1 MTHVESFDSMDEA
14 MAAMAAHEDM
24 ANAQLTPG
32 QIALRDDKDHT
43 RHWVRAIPD
52 WDLVIY
58 GEADTILV
66 LTAAGVGFDPVDN
79 RERGYL
85 TGTGYSAHQ
94 PEGEYGD
101 THVFDVIPI
110 TDTVFRLAQTL
121 EWPTYSMLHEEEYRT
136 LAALLAGAER
146 EALG

>member
-1 MTHVESFDSMDEA
+1 MSHVESFDNMDEA
-14 MAAMAAHEDM
+14 AAYMAAHEDM
-24 ANAQLTPG
+24 ANAQLSPG
-32 QIALRDDKDHT
+32 QIALRDDTGHT
-43 RHWVRAIPD
+43 RHWARAIPD

-58 GEADTILV
+58 GEAESIDTLR
-66 LTAAGVGFDPVDN
+66 ANGVEFDPVDN

-85 TGTGYSAHQ
+85 TGTAYSAHE
-94 PEGEYGD
+94 PTGEYGD

-110 TDTVFRLAQTL
+110 TARVYRLAETL
-121 EWPTYSMLHEEEYRT
+121 GWPTYSMLHEEEYRT